1 MDGTFFLLAGGLLII
16 LFAVIVAV
24 VSSVTSA
31 VAADVDEISDED
43 KRAAGAIKSLTVLF
57 KVYARICLKG
67 RTNKFYGKTSFLSS
81 HFDIYTNSL

>member
-1 MDGTFFLLAGGLLII
+1 MMRKTDFPEKSGRK
-16 LFAVIVAV
+16 
-24 VSSVTSA
+24 
-31 VAADVDEISDED
+31 AAIQISDED

-67 RTNKFYGKTSFLSS
+67 RTNKFYGKMSFLSF